1 LQTIQTFLTVLPIPE
16 HWKILAIFE
25 NMVDRRPVLMHCDPH
40 LFQGIS
46 KMRFVSYRHDGR
58 RGLAVRRGNDLVDLG
73 SLDLVD
79 ILTRTPSE
87 LRGIGASEGERLDVA
102 ALRFCPL
109 LARPPKIVCVGL
121 NYVDHAAESPYKT
134 VPDYPAFF
142 PRFASS
148 LVGHEDPIIRP
159 NVSEQLDF
167 EGEMAA
173 VIGKGGHR
181 ISRER
186 ALDHIAGYSIFNDAS
201 LRDYQFKSPQ
211 WTAGKN
217 FDGTGAFGPELVTA
231 DELPPGAAGLHIETR
246 LNGKTVQSA
255 NTHDLVF
262 SVADLVF
269 FASEVFTLEPG
280 DVIVTGTPAGVGF
293 ARKPPL
299 FMKDG
304 DICEVEVEGLGILR
318 NPIQDEAQTSV
329 AA

>member
-1 LQTIQTFLTVLPIPE
+1 
-16 HWKILAIFE
+16 
-25 NMVDRRPVLMHCDPH
+25 
-40 LFQGIS
+40 
-46 KMRFVSYRHDGR
+46 MRFVSYQRDGR

-73 SLDLVD
+73 ALDLGD
-79 ILTRTPSE
+79 ILARAPDD
-87 LRGIGASEGERLDVA
+87 LQAIGASDGERLDVA
-102 ALRFCPL
+102 TLRFCPPV
-109 LARPPKIVCVGL
+109 ARPPKIVCVGL

-148 LVGHEDPIIRP
+148 LIGHEEPIIRP
-159 NVSEQLDF
+159 SVSEQLDF
-167 EGEMAA
+167 EGEVVA

-181 ISRER
+181 ISRAR

-211 WTAGKN
+211 WTVGKN
-217 FDGTGAFGPELVTA
+217 FDGTGAFGPEFVTA
-231 DELPPGAAGLHIETR
+231 DELPPGATGLRLETR
-246 LNGKTVQSA
+246 LNGKTVQAA
-255 NTHDLVF
+255 NTNDLVF

-299 FMKDG
+299 FMKHG
-304 DICEVEVEGLGILR
+304 DVCEVVVEGLGILR
-318 NPIQDEAQTSV
+318 NPVKDEG
-329 AA
+329 

>member
-1 LQTIQTFLTVLPIPE
+1 
-16 HWKILAIFE
+16 
-25 NMVDRRPVLMHCDPH
+25 
-40 LFQGIS
+40 
-46 KMRFVSYRHDGR
+46 MRFVSYQRDGR

-73 SLDLVD
+73 ALDLGD
-79 ILTRTPSE
+79 ILARAPDD
-87 LRGIGASEGERLDVA
+87 LQAIGASDGERLDVA
-102 ALRFCPL
+102 TLRFCPPV
-109 LARPPKIVCVGL
+109 ARPPKIVCVGL

-148 LVGHEDPIIRP
+148 LIGHEEPIIRP
-159 NVSEQLDF
+159 SVSEQLDF
-167 EGEMAA
+167 EGEVVA

-181 ISRER
+181 ISRAR

-211 WTAGKN
+211 WTVGKN
-217 FDGTGAFGPELVTA
+217 FDGTGAFGPEFVTA
-231 DELPPGAAGLHIETR
+231 DELPPGATGLRLETR
-246 LNGKTVQSA
+246 LNGKTVQAA
-255 NTHDLVF
+255 NTNDLVF

-299 FMKDG
+299 FMKHG
-304 DICEVEVEGLGILR
+304 DVCEVEVEGLGILR
-318 NPIQDEAQTSV
+318 NPVKDEG
-329 AA
+329 

>member
-1 LQTIQTFLTVLPIPE
+1 
-16 HWKILAIFE
+16 
-25 NMVDRRPVLMHCDPH
+25 
-40 LFQGIS
+40 
-46 KMRFVSYRHDGR
+46 MRFVSYQLDGR
-58 RGLAVRRGNDLVDLG
+58 RGLAVRRGDGLVDLG
-73 SLDLVD
+73 SLDLAD
-79 ILTRTPSE
+79 ILARAPDE
-87 LRGIGASEGERLDVA
+87 LQAIGASKGKQLDPA
-102 ALRFCPL
+102 ALRFRPP

-148 LVGHEDPIIRP
+148 LVGHQDPIIRP
-159 NVSEQLDF
+159 SVSEQLDF
-167 EGEMAA
+167 EGEVAA

-186 ALDHIAGYSIFNDAS
+186 ALDHVAGYSIFNDAS

-211 WTAGKN
+211 WTVGKN
-217 FDGTGAFGPELVTA
+217 FDGTGAFGPEFVTA
-231 DELPPGAAGLHIETR
+231 DELPRGAAGLRIETR
-246 LNGKTVQSA
+246 LNGNKVQGA
-255 NTHDLVF
+255 NTNDLVF

-299 FMKDG
+299 FMKAG
-304 DICEVEVEGLGILR
+304 DVCEVEVEGLGILR
-318 NPIQDEAQTSV
+318 NPIQDEAKTSV